1 MIECLPTC
9 TAPTIRRAWEP
20 ITYAAWQE
28 YWYDAN
34 YNAAKQN
41 EPAASTS

>member
-1 MIECLPTC
+1 M
-9 TAPTIRRAWEP
+9 TAPLAA

-34 YNAAKQN
+34 YDPKAQQDLVA
-41 EPAASTS
+41 